1 MAIPRTP
8 VTIDTSDTFNTW
20 LTNTNHAIDIL
31 KNIVTDTILTHAS
44 GAYTASEILSQGS
57 AILTHDDPSPVFVA
71 GRTLTGEI
79 SGATAIVHSSPAP
92 ATGATTVSYTSVA
105 SLIGDSV
112 VAGTT
117 ANSTAFVVGEV
128 INQATTNAVGVVT
141 GIQGNAATTGNGAG
155 KISYT
160 TTSGTFTGNST
171 ITGATSSTTIGT
183 SLTYTTGEVVTE
195 STSSNTAILATV
207 GAPTV
212 NATGIAKVV
221 GATTTNVVTTSG
233 AFNTNFTVAGA
244 TSNIKKIPSAVTASH
259 LATTNAALTTPTL
272 TTPTIASNM
281 VVNGNTLTLPTSTT
295 TLVGTNTTDNLTN
308 KTLTG
313 ATITGGSMSGIA
325 ITNNAISSAPTIS
338 VDDGG
343 TIGTDTDADAIT
355 IAAAGAVTFSQRDVH
370 TLGITV
376 ANGQTIGS
384 ASDADA
390 ITIASAGAVTFSQR
404 DVHTLGI
411 TVADGQTI
419 GSATDADAITI
430 ASAGAVT
437 FSQRDVH
444 TLGITV
450 ANGQTIGSASDADAI
465 TIASAGAVTF
475 SQRSVHSAGITV
487 ADAGQIGSATDPDAI
502 AIGADGDVTLTQDL
516 ELQHDLATISM
527 GANDDVVITHIA
539 DEGISLETTPTGTN
553 AGTIIHFK
561 NKRTTIADG
570 EMIARLLFQTPSESD
585 GSDAIVSTAEI
596 GVKAIEAFSATAN
609 RSAVTFG
616 FADGGTTI
624 TEALR
629 IVPEGIKFPAS
640 VNLSA
645 DANTLDDYE
654 EGTFTPTL
662 DSYNYTPTTIEG
674 RYTKIGR
681 MVFAVVAFNPY
692 GTSADYSEFLLES
705 LPFTA
710 VNEQA
715 PGIVTIGTS
724 ESYNYD
730 NDYNPQYFFILKNTV
745 QVKGW
750 DVSGGVI
757 EYLGRAREISGG
769 NEIILGIQYE
779 TAS

>member
-57 AILTHDDPSPVFVA
+57 AILTHDDPNPVFVA

-259 LATTNAALTTPTL
+259 LATTGAVLTTPTL
-272 TTPTIASNM
+272 TAPVIATITNNS
-281 VVNGNTLTLPTSTT
+281 NTLTLPTSAD
-295 TLVGTNTTDNLTN
+295 TLVGRATTDNLTN

-325 ITNNAISSAPTIS
+325 ITNNAITSAPTIS

-343 TIGTDTDADAIT
+343 TIGSD
-355 IAAAGAVTFSQRDVH
+355 SDV
-370 TLGITV
+370 
-376 ANGQTIGS
+376 
-384 ASDADA
+384 
-390 ITIASAGAVTFSQR
+390 
-404 DVHTLGI
+404 
-411 TVADGQTI
+411 
-419 GSATDADAITI
+419 
-430 ASAGAVT
+430 
-437 FSQRDVH
+437 
-444 TLGITV
+444 
-450 ANGQTIGSASDADAI
+450 
-465 TIASAGAVTF
+465 
-475 SQRSVHSAGITV
+475 
-487 ADAGQIGSATDPDAI
+487 DAI

-516 ELQHDLATISM
+516 ELQHDGAILSF
-527 GANDDVVITHIA
+527 GANDEVTLTHVHDTGLLLNGTMQIQFNDSSQFINAPSNAILDINATDEIELNATLIDVNGNLDVSGTIVGASTGTFGGILKTDDATEATSTTDGSLQTDGGLSVVKDAVFGDDIKLISDASVIHFGVNSDVTITHGHN
-539 DEGISLETTPTGTN
+539 EGILLSATPTST
-553 AGTIIHFK
+553 ATGTILHFM
-561 NKRTTIADG
+561 NNRTTIGSGDT
-570 EMIARLLFQTPSESD
+570 IAKLLFKTPLESS
-585 GSDAIVSTAEI
+585 GSDAIASTAQI
-596 GVKAIEAFSATAN
+596 AVVATEAFDANNNESAI
-609 RSAVTFG
+609 TFG
-616 FADGGTTI
+616 FANDTTSISEKFRFGTDGVVDVHG
-624 TEALR
+624 
-629 IVPEGIKFPAS
+629 VQFPS
-640 VNLSA
+640 TFSNKTN
-645 DANTLDDYE
+645 ANTLDDYE

-662 DSYNYTPTTIEG
+662 DSYGFTPTTIEG

-681 MVFAVVAFNPY
+681 MVFAVVAFNPS
-692 GTSADYSEFLLES
+692 GTSADYSEFLLEA

-730 NDYNPQYFFILKNTV
+730 NDYYPEYFFILKNTV

-757 EYLGRAREISGG
+757 EYVGRAREISGG